1 MSLLLMSDQ
10 DTLLTDC
17 LEDNVLFLCFV
28 LCVCV
33 CLQWGGGTSLFKAL
47 QYSAGQQA
55 YRIQGS
61 HCSRRD
67 LCSGVQAVGHFPDT
81 EGCIAWIQR
90 VWQSMHRWLCTGT
103 MWGGVRL
110 GRGVLCSASPG
121 SSGAAAKIWTRRWVC
136 KCSEFS
142 WQY

>member
-17 LEDNVLFLCFV
+17 LEAIGLFLCCV
-28 LCVCV
+28 LGVGV
-33 CLQWGGGTSLFKAL
+33 RPPPGGATSLFKAL

-81 EGCIAWIQR
+81 EGCIA
-90 VWQSMHRWLCTGT
+90 
-103 MWGGVRL
+103 
-110 GRGVLCSASPG
+110 
-121 SSGAAAKIWTRRWVC
+121 
-136 KCSEFS
+136 
-142 WQY
+142 

>member
-81 EGCIAWIQR
+81 EGCIA
-90 VWQSMHRWLCTGT
+90 
-103 MWGGVRL
+103 
-110 GRGVLCSASPG
+110 
-121 SSGAAAKIWTRRWVC
+121 
-136 KCSEFS
+136 
-142 WQY
+142 